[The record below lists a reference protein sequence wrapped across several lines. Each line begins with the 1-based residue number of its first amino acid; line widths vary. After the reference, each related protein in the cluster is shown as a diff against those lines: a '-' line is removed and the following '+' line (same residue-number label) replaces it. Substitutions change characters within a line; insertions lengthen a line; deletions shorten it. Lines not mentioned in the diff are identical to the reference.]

1 MSGNL
6 STELYP
12 FSWNDCL
19 GDFEKMVGN
28 TVTVRNDK
36 QEGHYWQLKLL
47 SRKENGEAKSKRL
60 VSEAVA
66 GTFTMYTS
74 NKHH

>member
-1 MSGNL
+1 
-6 STELYP
+6 
-12 FSWNDCL
+12 
-19 GDFEKMVGN
+19 MVGN